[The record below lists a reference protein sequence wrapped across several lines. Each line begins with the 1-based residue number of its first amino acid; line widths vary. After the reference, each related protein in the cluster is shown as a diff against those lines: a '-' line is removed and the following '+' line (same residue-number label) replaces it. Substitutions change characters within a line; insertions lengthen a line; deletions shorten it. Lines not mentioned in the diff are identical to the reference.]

1 MANVIKAYFTETVT
15 TDFYNQYLEMLR
27 QIFPEDKIIGIPTS
41 VVSDVIIT
49 EDKEGDD
56 YPF

>member
-1 MANVIKAYFTETVT
+1 MANVIKAYFTKTVT

-27 QIFPEDKIIGIPTS
+27 QIFPEDKIIGIPAS

>member
-1 MANVIKAYFTETVT
+1 MSKIVKAYFTKTAT
-15 TDFYNQYLEMLR
+15 TAFCNQYLEMLE

-49 EDKEGDD
+49 EEKGDD